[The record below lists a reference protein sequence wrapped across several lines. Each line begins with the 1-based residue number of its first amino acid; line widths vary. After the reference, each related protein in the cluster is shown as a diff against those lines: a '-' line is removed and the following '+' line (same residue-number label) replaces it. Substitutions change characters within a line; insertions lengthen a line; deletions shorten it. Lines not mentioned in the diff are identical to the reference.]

1 MKTKKADA
9 EKTWKEMEDLLI
21 PQLKLDLT
29 ERVIYS
35 HLVRHSRL
43 EGRGRFHF
51 SIGWLARGTRMTY
64 SPARNAVR
72 RLAEKGALRL
82 VERSR
87 GGHVVDVLVPVEIA
101 ACHRTQPA
109 AESFLLE
116 AVDFLRSRELRNA
129 IHRREN
135 ARCFY
140 CFRFLSLR
148 VRALDHVVP
157 RVSNGHNSYRNLV
170 SCCTECNARK
180 GEMRAEDFLRQLF
193 REGRINAAE
202 LEERTRA
209 VKALAAGKLKP
220 AITAAASPKR
230 PNVPLPRRGR
240 PRLHP
245 AA

>member
-1 MKTKKADA
+1 MREKKTDA
-9 EKTWKEMEDLLI
+9 EQTWKNFEDEMV
-21 PQLKLDLT
+21 PRLKLGLT

-43 EGRGRFHF
+43 EGRRRFHF
-51 SIGWLARGTRMTY
+51 SIGWLARGTLLTY

-72 RLAEKGALRL
+72 RLAEKGALRI

-87 GGHVVDVLVPVEIA
+87 GGHVVEVLVPGEIA
-101 ACHRTQPA
+101 ACHRTRPA
-109 AESFLLE
+109 RESFLLE

-180 GEMRAEDFLRQLF
+180 GERHAEDFLRQLF
-193 REGRINAAE
+193 RQRRINAAE
-202 LEERTRA
+202 LEERLRA

-220 AITAAASPKR
+220 AIAPPTGQNR
-230 PNVPLPRRGR
+230 PNVLVPRRGR
-240 PRLHP
+240 PPLHP
-245 AA
+245 